1 MLTKKIFQQPVSAV
15 AKKIENG
22 EISSVELTR
31 TVLEHAKEINS
42 KTNAFISFREEKAL
56 EQAEKADD
64 LLKKGTYLGIYH
76 GIPIG
81 IKDNIFLKDETTT
94 MGSEIHRNH
103 IPEISAIVVEN
114 LEKAGAVIIGKH
126 NLHEYAWGVTN
137 ENTHF
142 GDTHNPWDPERIT
155 GGSSGGSGAAISS
168 GSSFAAVGTDTAGS
182 VRIPASACG
191 IVGFKPTRN
200 LVSKEGVFPL
210 SDSLDHVGPMG
221 KTVEDVASLLDILAP
236 SKEGENFYA
245 KSTNRPLEGFRIG
258 INEEYYFNQLDAPVE
273 KIVRKSIS
281 LLEEQG
287 VEIKEV
293 KIPSLEQ
300 VAFIGYMTILSES
313 FKVHEDNLTN
323 RIKDFGP
330 DIQGLYSMGIPNAVD
345 YIKAQDIA
353 VQLKKEFKEVF
364 SEIDVLLT
372 PTLPVLPPKIGDNKV
387 LINGKEEDL
396 NDHIMR
402 FMFPS
407 NITGVP
413 SLSLPGGLAEGLPV
427 GIQLIGA
434 PFGEAAVLSVAKRLE
449 DLIQFDLSANPVFN
463 N

>member
-1 MLTKKIFQQPVSAV
+1 
-15 AKKIENG
+15 
-22 EISSVELTR
+22 
-31 TVLEHAKEINS
+31 
-42 KTNAFISFREEKAL
+42 
-56 EQAEKADD
+56 
-64 LLKKGTYLGIYH
+64 
-76 GIPIG
+76 
-81 IKDNIFLKDETTT
+81 
-94 MGSEIHRNH
+94 
-103 IPEISAIVVEN
+103 EISATVVEN

-137 ENTHF
+137 ENIHF

-168 GSSFAAVGTDTAGS
+168 GSSFSAVGTDTAGS

-245 KSTNRPLEGFRIG
+245 KSINRPLEGFRIG

-293 KIPSLEQ
+293 KIPSLVQ

-313 FKVHEDNLTN
+313 FKVHED
-323 RIKDFGP
+323 
-330 DIQGLYSMGIPNAVD
+330 
-345 YIKAQDIA
+345 
-353 VQLKKEFKEVF
+353 
-364 SEIDVLLT
+364 
-372 PTLPVLPPKIGDNKV
+372 
-387 LINGKEEDL
+387 
-396 NDHIMR
+396 
-402 FMFPS
+402 
-407 NITGVP
+407 
-413 SLSLPGGLAEGLPV
+413 
-427 GIQLIGA
+427 
-434 PFGEAAVLSVAKRLE
+434 
-449 DLIQFDLSANPVFN
+449 
-463 N
+463 